1 MIQTLT
7 MFFKCFSLDGTLR
20 NSLNKGINYLA
31 ENWDS
36 IDHKVNPHSL
46 ALVTY
51 ALHLALHPEKDQVGL
66 YFPYTSHITF
76 CKCHLT
82 LREIYLGI
90 LTTDLGIHR

>member
-1 MIQTLT
+1 
-7 MFFKCFSLDGTLR
+7 MFFNCFSLDGNLR

-66 YFPYTSHITF
+66 YFPYTSSITF
-76 CKCHLT
+76 CKGDLPRNFDHWFRLT
-82 LREIYLGI
+82 KTVL
-90 LTTDLGIHR
+90 HPFPC